1 MRLQFPYLW
10 PPKPV
15 NPSGSMRKI
24 SLLIFLL
31 LTFCLTCPELSAQ
44 FTESLPCCV
53 KRQHNFQNA
62 YRTPPPLL
70 HNDINGYD
78 VKFYFLDL
86 EMSNTSIYLKGS
98 VRIDAKVVVPVLD
111 TFVVELI
118 PALTIDSIKINGQLK
133 PFVRLGDEVY
143 VPGLSFVNDAALSV
157 TIWYKGT
164 PSIPGGFFSGISN
177 GTSPS
182 WGAQVTWTLS
192 EPFNAKQWWPVKQVL
207 SDKADS
213 VWVFIT
219 TASANKAGS
228 NGLLT
233 AVTNMGNGKVRYEW
247 KSRYPIN
254 YYLISAAVST
264 YVDYSTYAHPAG
276 YSDSI
281 LIQNYV
287 YSNPQTL
294 TYFKS
299 VIDQTASLIELYSDK
314 FGLYPFA
321 EEKYG
326 HSMAPLGGG
335 MEHQTMT
342 TLGSFSFGL
351 VAHELAHQWFGDYVT
366 CATWQDIWINEG
378 FASYA
383 EYISAQ
389 YLQSYAAAQALM
401 ADVHSNVKSQPG
413 GSVFVPASQAMD
425 ENRIFSGRLS
435 YDKGSAIIHMLRFE
449 IGNDQVFYN
458 VLKTFLS
465 TYADGVASGDDF
477 RQVAETVSGK
487 NLQHFFDQWYY
498 GEGYPLYQVEWAQI
512 DPQTVRIITRQ
523 TTSTTVTPLF
533 TMPLECTFSS
543 VTSGDTTIRIYVT
556 QTTDTFFVPLNR
568 TVTGLAVDP
577 EKWMLMDVT
586 SIKNTTGMEEVP
598 TLSAAVFPNPAKD
611 LLYLRLDDKA
621 GIGNFNF
628 LMMDVNGRVVKKY
641 NLFGNSHTISVS
653 DLPSGIFFWQIISD
667 SGLSS
672 GRILIK

>member
-1 MRLQFPYLW
+1 
-10 PPKPV
+10 
-15 NPSGSMRKI
+15 MRKI
-24 SLLIFLL
+24 ILFALFLVP
-31 LTFCLTCPELSAQ
+31 FCLTGLKLSAQ
-44 FTESLPCCV
+44 LNESLPCCV
-53 KRQHNFQNA
+53 KRQQSFANA
-62 YRTPPPLL
+62 LKTPTPVL
-70 HNDINGYD
+70 HNDILGYD

-118 PALTIDSIKINGQLK
+118 PALSIDSIKINGQLK
-133 PFVRLGDEVY
+133 TFVRSGDEVY
-143 VPGLSFVNDAALSV
+143 VPGLSFINDAALSV

-164 PSIPGGFFSGISN
+164 PSVPGGFFSGISN

-219 TASANKAGS
+219 TASTNKAGS

-264 YVDYSTYAHPAG
+264 YIDYSIYAHPAG

-287 YSNPQTL
+287 YSNPATL
-294 TYFKS
+294 TNFKT
-299 VIDQTASLIELYSDK
+299 VIDQTADLIELYSDK

-351 VAHELAHQWFGDYVT
+351 VAHELGHMWFGDYVT

-378 FASYA
+378 FASYT
-383 EYISAQ
+383 EYVAAQ
-389 YLQSYAAAQALM
+389 YLQSYNAAQALM
-401 ADVHSNVKSQPG
+401 ADVHSNVKSQPD
-413 GSVFVPASQAMD
+413 GSVFIPLAQATD

-449 IGNDQVFYN
+449 IGDDPVFFN
-458 VLKTFLS
+458 ILKTFLA
-465 TYADGVASGDDF
+465 TYANGVASGDDF

-498 GEGYPLYQVEWAQI
+498 GEGFPMYQVEWAQI
-512 DPQTVRIITRQ
+512 DPQTVRVITRQ
-523 TTSTTVTPLF
+523 TTSTTATPLF
-533 TMPLECTFSS
+533 KMPIAFKFSS
-543 VTSGDTTIRIYVT
+543 VVSGDTTVRLYVT
-556 QTTDTFFVPLNR
+556 QNSDTFFVPLNR
-568 TVTGLAVDP
+568 MVSGLTVDP

-586 SIKNTTGMEEVP
+586 SVKNTTGMEDIP
-598 TLSAAVFPNPAKD
+598 TVTAAVFPNPAKD
-611 LLYLRLDDKA
+611 LLYIRLDDQA
-621 GIGNFNF
+621 GIGNYTF
-628 LMMDVNGRVVKKY
+628 LLNDVHGSLVKK
-641 NLFGNSHTISVS
+641 NLLSGNSSTISVS

-667 SGLSS
+667 KGSNS
-672 GRILIK
+672 GRILIQ